1 MNEMDLDALKLA
13 LQEVDESYTPSE
25 SDTKEDI
32 IARIKDKKGYNVSQD
47 EQACPDNLYDWLDA
61 DDIDYTYVE
70 PSTCTII
77 TSHLSDTGYYGKR
90 QLTVESPAIKITTK
104 GWHTITL
111 KSNNKDKFIAFGLS
125 FMSLEDYKRTVK

>member
-1 MNEMDLDALKLA
+1 MALYLCLNADCTGIVNDANPLQTKHTNQGKPQTLKVYLFNDGA
-13 LQEVDESYTPSE
+13 RTGVENDTSRMQLIYTN
-25 SDTKEDI
+25 I
-32 IARIKDKKGYNVSQD
+32 NI
-47 EQACPDNLYDWLDA
+47 L
-61 DDIDYTYVE
+61 YVE
-70 PSTCTII
+70 PSTYTIT